1 MSDIYPSL
9 NELVDQAKSVIYPR
23 FDEKIALDLGQRLT
37 QIALADGLGIVVNIR
52 TANRTLFHAATP
64 NSAALNDLWARRKSN
79 MALITGK
86 ASLMVGVQ
94 NRAKGRSLLDDGLN
108 LTDYAENG
116 GAVPVIV
123 AAAGM
128 VAVVT
133 VSGLPQVEDHALVI
147 RAMREQLAQM

>member
-1 MSDIYPSL
+1 MSDIFPSL
-9 NELVDQAKSVIYPR
+9 ADLLAEAKSVIYPR

-37 QIALADGLGIVVNIR
+37 EIALNEGLGIVINIR

-94 NRAKGRSLLDDGLN
+94 NRAKGRSLLDDGLT
-108 LTDYAENG
+108 LTEYAENG

-123 AAAGM
+123 TTSGM

-147 RAMREQLAQM
+147 RAMRAQITDL